1 MDLYLD
7 PLFYSI
13 DLFVCFCARANLVLL
28 LSFCS
33 IIYTGP
39 GDSFN
44 SVLFVQNIVLGVSK
58 VHSIWI
64 LRCVFFLF
72 FYFYFFNL
80 IFLLFLFFLFLW
92 RIESMFFYLDCIE
105 VVDCVQSFPWQVRE
119 TDFPAGLPFYVTWP
133 FSHAASNSYLCSVY
147 LEVEC
152 WYTSGTMFSNL
163 GHLMFWETPF
173 FNMVIFPPRSE

>member
-105 VVDCVQSFPWQVRE
+105 VVDCVQSFPWQVSEYPSR
-119 TDFPAGLPFYVTWP
+119 PAFICDLALLPCSFQQLSLFCVFRGWMLIYQWDYV
-133 FSHAASNSYLCSVY
+133 F
-147 LEVEC
+147 
-152 WYTSGTMFSNL
+152 
-163 GHLMFWETPF
+163 
-173 FNMVIFPPRSE
+173 